1 MLNPPNLGFVGSTS
15 ATIDNNNVLT
25 VNWLPPA
32 GPAYTGWEIILNGL
46 PAASIPAPNPYTGT
60 PRFYTTQLSTG
71 SYRMDMQTN
80 LAGSPPASF
89 DWEVYNTPVPN
100 IWNNVSSLT
109 PSGLAFPDAI
119 VSADVVFSSTTLQ
132 LGQPLTLQ
140 LAPAYVNADQWQVLW
155 PDGSS
160 TGWLPLSASLLTK
173 QFSISGPLDVVIQTR
188 KLYNSSIYS
197 PSVVLM
203 RQLTVGIFV
212 VDQQF
217 TGTTTTSTS
226 LTGTLGIGGQQGF
239 EITGATGV
247 ASTANPWEVI
257 ARFLVRDTLTNEIKL
272 GIATTRFSN
281 ASSLLGTMGIDVF
294 PIEGRPK
301 SKELIVPVYENSFNA
316 LTSSIPVTITT
327 TQLPTTI
334 YVGKAMQEFQMAASG
349 GTPPYAW
356 YTDGL
361 PAGLKLSINGVL
373 SGTPLALGTYSINFA
388 VQDSSVPF
396 FIAEAAFSITVST
409 DLLVEI
415 ALGQTDAKGNVLT
428 QLGTSL
434 GIAQVGTPYSVQM
447 EVGNVNPANPIPG
460 GLPPYTWSIPAGN
473 LPIGLSINPNTGLIS
488 GTPST
493 YNSTSD
499 FTKTFSAVVQVTDAI
514 GAIATQTYTMTLVP
528 QALQFGSLDQPTI
541 YAGQQFGMMV
551 PVFGG
556 VFPYTF
562 LGLAPFGNSSYYG
575 PATLVDGQIEFD
587 VNFPTAGSYSF
598 ILVLRDSAS
607 PNTMISTQFTI
618 TVEPAISDPILVPAF
633 VDHVWNFADTFKATP
648 FAITGNLAGFTLGGT
663 YVSLGSVAPTVV
675 NNPSPSPAALYTDTL
690 GFCSGGGDNA
700 YAGLTFIVSG
710 FQNAANNGTFLCF
723 SSTANSLT
731 LLNATPVAETVP
743 VLGYISSLTQ
753 AFPTPLPAGST
764 GTLSSPVAPFAPTT
778 TYTFATSQ
786 PSAAKNALIGQ
797 QFTVS
802 GFNQSVNNGTFYCVD
817 STHLQ
822 LILSNPNG
830 TTATAPSGTY
840 SLVSAISG
848 SASGSIVT
856 TELGTAA
863 TYAIL
868 AAAVVSSATI
878 ANVAGGNVGS
888 VPTNTITGTFNYTP
902 PAQQVVAVAQ
912 NQTDLTAAF
921 VFFNGLTSTAIS
933 ASYATHTFTATPT
946 GYNGGP
952 GFVGFASSTL
962 LFTGGTIT
970 LDGAGLTNP
979 VFVFQVGSALNVTT
993 AATTIALING
1003 ATAANVVWVVGSA
1016 ATFDAHDH
1024 VWAGNILATSAIT
1037 LNSISLMTLNGRAL
1051 VTTGPVT
1058 ISGTVTIT
1066 ASAGSGSPS
1075 TTIYTAAPFTFPA
1088 LTVGSPITVSGF
1100 DYLGNDGTFAVVSNT
1115 SSQLIL
1121 ENSNGSP
1128 TIDYAAGSPP
1138 SATATQGAVAAQ
1150 LAAKALQVQAGAVLS
1165 DGIVVAIDPVIP
1177 EVEISGPPSGVY
1189 GNVQYML
1196 PLLLQLQGITEAT
1209 ASQAY
1214 TILTHDDAASLGWVP
1229 GVDIGTINTNTRP
1242 YIIGEVVGLN
1252 PRQPY
1257 YNSPFVPSITPTS
1270 PVPSD
1275 APWIATVPATVQGV
1289 TNTLPPGLSLDAHT
1303 GLIYGTLTGTVSA
1316 SFTSVIQY
1324 VGTSGTIHGTVTIAW
1339 NTVASAFSPIDNIQD
1354 SVSLGT
1360 ALTNTSYITV
1370 PASVTPISASVYYA
1384 RGSSS
1389 GTLPA
1394 GLTLDSTPTGQNFYI
1409 TGTPTESGY
1418 FDVWFQIVAST
1429 GTAYLYHRLS
1439 IDFAAP
1445 LTIVTT
1451 LLPPF
1456 SDSIYSYPLQGFGGF
1471 PPYTTPNG
1479 WTATGLP
1486 PGFVLNQ
1493 NTGVL
1498 SAPAFAWEGPPTN
1511 YVSGTTAIPIT
1522 VTLADTR
1529 GAGSSV
1535 SAILTLNY
1543 NSSLRIV
1550 TGPTPNIL
1558 GVGIATVTDD
1568 PNGYSFQMQAA
1579 GGTPFGGPNPYTW
1592 AEVGALPTG
1601 ITFNTSTGVFSGTYS
1616 GATGLNF
1623 PITVTATDS
1632 VAGSTG
1638 PVSFTIQTVS
1648 VLTGAI
1654 NDSGVGIVPRGEV
1667 YQGTLVATLCMTPPI
1682 QWQVAPTSG
1691 YPDLLPAGLSLQVNG
1706 IGATATIAGTYSGGP
1721 LTGASGA
1728 HPWQVRILA
1737 VDSLGDTAEII
1748 VPFTT
1753 GTDLTIVGWDYAD
1766 PLLHIGI
1773 QPFPLPNAVIGATYY
1788 NGSASGI
1795 QLVAT
1800 GGVPIGVLPN
1810 GYNQYSWTSVNFPLH
1825 GISLSSAGVLTGS
1838 ANTQFSQS
1846 VTFVVADTLTPP
1858 NTASVTTTFASQTSA
1873 LTITTVS
1880 LPAIT
1885 AGVAYSAPLTETGA
1899 LGTPTWSIV
1908 GGALPSGLS
1917 LSSTTGATVNIV
1929 GTTIQIGLPPVTFRV
1944 TDVGGPNN
1952 GAYFDRTFPLTVAS
1966 GLVLHTGIDY
1976 TDSTSYNILGYVD
1989 KGNVVSISPRT
2000 NLSFYVIGTNVITTN
2015 PALLGIIVSGGFTV
2029 GTVTISGG
2037 VAKIPLTGPFASGS
2051 PGNNTLSIS
2060 VTDSGVT
2067 ATKTFTWVVYDDGA
2081 LRLAPQ
2087 TGSFPVKLTTP
2098 N

>member
-1 MLNPPNLGFVGSTS
+1 MLTPPNLGYVGSTS

-32 GPAYTGWEIILNGL
+32 GPIYTGWEIILNGL

-119 VSADVVFSSTTLQ
+119 TSADVVFSSTTLQ

-155 PDGSS
+155 PDGSN

-173 QFSISGPLDVVIQTR
+173 QFTISGPLDVVIQTR

-239 EITGATGV
+239 EITGATGA

-301 SKELIVPVYENSFNA
+301 DKELIVPVYENSFNA

-334 YVGKAMQEFQMAASG
+334 YVGKAMAEFQMTASG
-349 GTPPYAW
+349 GNTPYAW

-396 FIAEAAFSITVST
+396 FIAEAAFAITVST

-415 ALGQTDAKGNVLT
+415 ALGQTDAKGNALA

-447 EVGNVNPANPIPG
+447 TVGNVNPSNPIPG

-473 LPIGLSINPNTGLIS
+473 LPIGLSINANTGLIS

-499 FTKTFSAVVQVTDAI
+499 FTKTFSAVVQVTDAV

-528 QALQFGSLDQPTI
+528 QALQFGPIVDQPVI
-541 YAGQQFGMMV
+541 YAGQQFGLMI

-556 VFPYTF
+556 VFPYVF
-562 LGLAPFGNSSYYG
+562 EGLGALTAGSAGYYG

-587 VNFPTAGSYSF
+587 VNFSTSGSYSF
-598 ILVLRDSAS
+598 ILVLHDSAS
-607 PNTMISTQFTI
+607 PVTTISTQFTV
-618 TVEPAISDPILVPAF
+618 TVQPAISDPILVPAF
-633 VDHVWNFADTFKATP
+633 VDHVWDYADTYKATP
-648 FAITGNLAGFTLGGT
+648 FAITGDLAGFTLGGI
-663 YVSLGSVAPTVV
+663 YVSLNSTTPVAGGTTYMTTP
-675 NNPSPSPAALYTDTL
+675 
-690 GFCSGGGDNA
+690 GFCSGGAGDA

-710 FQNAANNGTFLCF
+710 FQKMVNGVLVNNGTFLCTA
-723 SSTANSLT
+723 STATSLT
-731 LLNATPVAETVP
+731 LNNTAGIAETIP
-743 VLGYISSLTQ
+743 TLGYISPLTN
-753 AFPTPLPAGST
+753 AAPTPLPAGST
-764 GTLSSPVAPFAPTT
+764 GTLASPVAPFALTT
-778 TYTFATSQ
+778 TYTFAVSQ

-797 QFTVS
+797 QFAVS
-802 GFNQSVNNGTFYCVD
+802 GFSQSVNNGLFYCVD

-830 TTATAPSGTY
+830 VAGTAPSGTY
-840 SLVSAISG
+840 SLISAISG
-848 SASGSIVT
+848 SAAGSTVT
-856 TELGTAA
+856 TELATAA
-863 TYAIL
+863 NYALL
-868 AAAVVSSATI
+868 AYSGIT
-878 ANVAGGNVGS
+878 GS
-888 VPTNTITGTFNYTP
+888 GFDTITGGVIGSFPITTITGFNPPPATVDNADAAQARIDGQVAYIYYSGLSPTLSGLSNLSVSGNGANASTYTP
-902 PAQQVVAVAQ
+902 GV
-912 NQTDLTAAF
+912 
-921 VFFNGLTSTAIS
+921 
-933 ASYATHTFTATPT
+933 Y
-946 GYNGGP
+946 
-952 GFVGFASSTL
+952 VGASSLNMPTS
-962 LFTGGTIT
+962 IT
-970 LDGAGLTNP
+970 LDAQGDTNA
-979 VFVFQVGSALNVTT
+979 VFVFVAGSTIQLQVGASVLLV
-993 AATTIALING
+993 NG
-1003 ATAANVVWVVGSA
+1003 AQAANVVWCVGSSF
-1016 ATFDAHDH
+1016 TQFGTTGTM
-1024 VWAGNILATSAIT
+1024 VGTILAYASIT
-1037 LNSISLMTLNGRAL
+1037 LDGGTLNGRAL
-1051 VTTGPVT
+1051 AVGGGNGAVT
-1058 ISGTVTIT
+1058 IATAEVVTV
-1066 ASAGSGSPS
+1066 SSGSGSPS
-1075 TTIYTAAPFTFPA
+1075 TTVYTIAAPGTFP
-1088 LTVGSPITVSGF
+1088 LLLSGNFTVSGF
-1100 DYLGNDGTFAVVSNT
+1100 DISGNNGSFAVVSNT
-1115 SSQLIL
+1115 SSRLIL
-1121 ENSNGSP
+1121 ANPNGSP
-1128 TIDYAAGSPP
+1128 TPDTLGGSPP
-1138 SATATQGAVAAQ
+1138 VFATATQAAIATQ
-1150 LAAKALQVQAGAVLS
+1150 VAAKALQVQSGAVLA

-1196 PLLLQLQGITEAT
+1196 PLLLQLTGNTAAT
-1209 ASQAY
+1209 ASQMY

-1229 GVDIGTINTNTRP
+1229 GTDIGTISTNTRP
-1242 YIIGEVVGLN
+1242 YIVGEVVGLN

-1257 YNSPFVPSITPTS
+1257 YNSPYVPSITPTS

-1275 APWIATVPATVQGV
+1275 APWVASVPATVQGV
-1289 TNTLPPGLSLDAHT
+1289 TNGLPPGLSLDAHT
-1303 GLIYGTLTGTVSA
+1303 GLIYGTLAGTVNA

-1339 NTVASAFSPIDNIQD
+1339 NTVSSAFSPIDHIQD
-1354 SVSLGT
+1354 NLSLGT
-1360 ALTNTSYITV
+1360 ALTNTSYIAV
-1370 PASVTPISASVYYA
+1370 PSNVTPISASIYYA
-1384 RGSSS
+1384 RGSSTGS
-1389 GTLPA
+1389 LPA
-1394 GLTLDSTPTGQNFYI
+1394 GLILSSTPDPVTGYFYI
-1409 TGTPTESGY
+1409 TGTSTESGY
-1418 FDVWFQIVAST
+1418 FDIWFQVVAST
-1429 GTAYLYHRLS
+1429 GTAYLHHRLS

-1451 LLPPF
+1451 SLPPL
-1456 SDSIYSYPLQGFGGF
+1456 SDSIYTTTLRGFGGF
-1471 PPYTTPNG
+1471 PPYASPNG

-1498 SAPAFAWEGPPTN
+1498 SAPAFAWEGAPTN
-1511 YVSGTTAIPIT
+1511 YVSGTTIIPIT

-1535 SAILTLNY
+1535 STTLSLAY
-1543 NSSLRIV
+1543 NNGLRI
-1550 TGPTPNIL
+1550 TTPAI
-1558 GVGIATVTDD
+1558 VGIATVNDD
-1568 PNGYSFQMQAA
+1568 PTGYSFQMQAA
-1579 GGTPFGGPNPYTW
+1579 GGAPPYTW
-1592 AEVGALPTG
+1592 ALASGILPAG
-1601 ITFNTSTGVFSGTYS
+1601 ITLNTSTGVLSGTYS
-1616 GATGLNF
+1616 GSLGGSYPVT
-1623 PITVTATDS
+1623 ITVTDT
-1632 VAGSTG
+1632 TPTTTP
-1638 PVSFTIQTVS
+1638 PVNFTILTDN
-1648 VLTGAI
+1648 LTGNI
-1654 NDSGVGIVPRGEV
+1654 NDSGVGLIPRGEA
-1667 YQGTLVATLCMTPPI
+1667 YQGTLVATLCMIPPI
-1682 QWQVAPTSG
+1682 QWQVAPTTG
-1691 YPDLLPAGLSLQVNG
+1691 YPNLLPSGLSLQVNG
-1706 IGATATIAGTYSGGP
+1706 TGATATIAGVYPPPPSLIAP
-1721 LTGASGA
+1721 VLTNY
-1728 HPWQVRILA
+1728 PVRIIA
-1737 VDSLGDTAEII
+1737 VDSLGDTAE
-1748 VPFTT
+1748 
-1753 GTDLTIVGWDYAD
+1753 TIVDLSTQQYDMTIIGWDYAD
-1766 PLLHIGI
+1766 PLLSIGV

-1788 NGSASGI
+1788 NGSALGI

-1800 GGVPIGVLPN
+1800 GGVPIGVLAN
-1810 GYNQYSWTSVNFPLH
+1810 GYNQYTWASVNFPLH
-1825 GISLSSAGVLTGS
+1825 GIALSGNGTLTGS
-1838 ANTQFSQS
+1838 ATTQFSQS
-1846 VTFVVADTLTPP
+1846 VTFTVSDNLTPP
-1858 NTASVTTTFASQTSA
+1858 NTALPVTTTFASQTSA
-1873 LTITTVS
+1873 LTITTAS

-1885 AGVAYSAPLTETGA
+1885 AGVPYSAPLTETGA

-1917 LSSTTGATVNIV
+1917 LSSTTGVTVNIV

-1952 GAYFDRTFPLTVAS
+1952 GAYFDRTFPLSVAS

-1976 TDSTSYNILGYVD
+1976 TDSTSYGILGYVD
-1989 KGNVVSISPRT
+1989 KGNVISISPRS
-2000 NLSFYVIGTNVITTN
+2000 NLSFYVVGTNVITTN
-2015 PALLGIIVSGGFTV
+2015 PALLGIIVSGGFSV

-2037 VAKIPLTGPFASGS
+2037 VALIPLTGPFSSGTIGS
-2051 PGNNTLSIS
+2051 NNPVSIS

-2067 ATKTFTWVVYDDGA
+2067 ATATFNWVVYDDGA
-2081 LRLAPQ
+2081 LRLVANNA
-2087 TGSFPVKLTTP
+2087 FPVKLTTP